1 MRFGVL
7 GPLAVWTSA
16 GEQLTVPGLK
26 VRALLADLLVHAGEP
41 VSADRLVDDLWGER
55 APADP
60 AGALQ
65 VKVSQLRRVLAAAEP
80 GGRELIEYRPP
91 GYRLRAGGDMTDAGQ
106 FGELLRRARTT
117 GDPRARAARL
127 TEALGL
133 WRGAAFADFGDQLF
147 TQAAAGRLEEERLVA
162 LEEQA
167 EARLELGDHA
177 QLAGELAGLVARHP
191 LRERLR
197 AAQLTALYRAGRPSE
212 ALESYR
218 ELRRRLADELG
229 LDPGLELTAL
239 QQAILVQDPA
249 LRAPTEAPV
258 VPAMTNVPASFGG
271 LIGRDGAV
279 SEVRTLLGSGR
290 LVTLTGP
297 GGVGKTRLALA
308 VAAQLAGGY
317 PDGTWLVEL
326 ATETGEAGVA
336 ELVAAAV
343 GLADSAAPGPL
354 ADRLAGAL
362 GSRQLLLVLDN
373 CEHVIGPVAALAG
386 RLLRAGPGVRILA
399 TSQEPL
405 AIGGEQR
412 WEVPPLGLP
421 GPGQDDA
428 ELVAE
433 AGAVQLFAARAAA
446 ADPGFAVD
454 AGNARAVASI
464 CRRLDGIPLALELAA
479 ARVRALGVHTL
490 AGRLDDRFRLL
501 TAGQRGAPARQR
513 TLRAMI
519 DWSWEL
525 ATGPERIVLR
535 RLAVHADGCTLTAA
549 EQTCAGEDLDQAD
562 VADLLARLV
571 DRSLVTVTTEGT
583 DEPRYRLLESVA
595 AYGTERLREAGE
607 LGPLQRRHREFYTAL
622 AERGWRE
629 LRGHDQQRWLY
640 RLDREGANIH
650 SALEGSF
657 GHQEAELALRLAGA
671 MTWYWFLRGRL
682 TEARRVLSSALAL
695 LGSEAGREGH
705 GPALDGLGS
714 ARAFAT
720 AWLAGITLLAGGSAD
735 DARAALSLYG
745 EVDDPAGRAE
755 SEWFLGFGTSDFGD
769 LSPSE
774 ELTGRALAAFEAS
787 GNRWGIAAALSTRA
801 KHASIRGDLDAV
813 RDYGQRSLEL
823 FRELGDGWGQ
833 LQATEWLGARC
844 ETVGDYEQGRRLHAE
859 GLRLAR
865 ELGLWPQAADRLTWL
880 GRIAVLTGDYP
891 QARELLGDARRLAVE
906 RDYKPGEVFADISL
920 GALARREGDLDGA
933 DAVLHAVLDWHG
945 RMGHGPDVA
954 KAMVLTELG
963 LVASQR
969 GDLAA
974 ARGFQDEALAI
985 ARGLGDP
992 LGIGLGLEGPG
1003 VSGYGPERGAPAG
1016 EAAGPAA
1023 RRG

>member
-60 AGALQ
+60 AGSLQ
-65 VKVSQLRRVLAAAEP
+65 AKVSQLRRVLAAAEP

-91 GYRLRAGGDMTDAGQ
+91 GYRLRADGDMTDAGR
-106 FGELLRRARTT
+106 FGELLRRARTA
-117 GDPRARAARL
+117 GDPRARAALL

-133 WRGAAFADFGDQLF
+133 WRGGAFADFADQLF
-147 TQAAAGRLEEERLVA
+147 TQAAAARLEEERLVA

-177 QLAGELAGLVARHP
+177 QLAGELGDLVARHP

-218 ELRRRLADELG
+218 ELRRRLGDELG
-229 LDPGLELTAL
+229 LDPGPELTAL

-249 LRAPTEAPV
+249 LRAPAEAPV
-258 VPAMTNVPASFGG
+258 MVPASTNLPASFGG

-326 ATETGEAGVA
+326 VAETGAAGVA
-336 ELVAAAV
+336 ELVSAAV
-343 GLADSAAPGPL
+343 GIGDSTAPGPL
-354 ADRLAGAL
+354 ADRLAAAL
-362 GSRQLLLVLDN
+362 ASRQLLLVLDN
-373 CEHVIGPVAALAG
+373 CEHLIGAVAALAE

-405 AIGGEQR
+405 AIGGEQL
-412 WEVPPLGLP
+412 WEVPPLT
-421 GPGQDDA
+421 
-428 ELVAE
+428 E

-446 ADPGFAVD
+446 AAPGFAVD

-525 ATGPERIVLR
+525 ASEPERVVLR

-549 EQTCAGEDLDQAD
+549 EQTCVGAGLDRAD
-562 VADLLARLV
+562 IADLLARLV
-571 DRSLVTVTTEGT
+571 DRSLVMVTAGGAA
-583 DEPRYRLLESVA
+583 EPRYRLLESVA

-607 LGPLQRRHREFYTAL
+607 LGRLQRRHREFYTTL
-622 AERGWRE
+622 AERGRYQ
-629 LRGHDQQRWLY
+629 LRGSDQQQWLQ
-640 RLDREGANIH
+640 RLDREAANIH
-650 SALEGSF
+650 SALEGAF
-657 GHQEAELALRLAGA
+657 GQREAPAALRLAGA

-682 TEARRVLSSALAL
+682 TEARRALSSALAL
-695 LGSEAGREGH
+695 DGSGAGLDDPGS
-705 GPALDGLGS
+705 GPADPGAG
-714 ARAFAT
+714 RAFAR

-735 DARAALSLYG
+735 DGGAGLSADG
-745 EVDDPAGRAE
+745 DVDDPAGRAE
-755 SEWFLGFGTSDFGD
+755 AEWFLGFCTSDFGD
-769 LSPSE
+769 LGPSE
-774 ELTGRALAAFEAS
+774 ELTGRALAAFEDR
-787 GNRWGIAAALSTRA
+787 GDQWGIAAALSTRA
-801 KHASIRGDLDAV
+801 KHAAVRGDLDAV

-823 FRELGDGWGQ
+823 FRELGDRWGQ

-844 ETVGDYEQGRRLHAE
+844 ETAGDYEQGRRLHAE
-859 GLRLAR
+859 GLRMAR
-865 ELGLWPQAADRLTWL
+865 ELGLWPQAADQMAWL
-880 GRIAVLTGDYP
+880 GRIAMLTGDFA
-891 QARELLGDARRLAVE
+891 QARELLAEARRLAAE

-920 GALARREGDLDGA
+920 GALARREGDLSHA
-933 DAVLHAVLDWHG
+933 DDLLQAVLDWHR
-945 RMGHGPDVA
+945 RMGHEPDVA
-954 KAMVLTELG
+954 TGMVLAELG
-963 LVASQR
+963 LVAWQR
-969 GDLAA
+969 GDPAA
-974 ARGFQDEALAI
+974 ARRLHDEALAI
-985 ARGLGDP
+985 AGGLGDP
-992 LGIGLGLEGPG
+992 RGIGLGLEDHGISCCGPAA
-1003 VSGYGPERGAPAG
+1003 SGPVAPGG
-1016 EAAGPAA
+1016 EAAGPGG

>member
-1 MRFGVL
+1 LMG
-7 GPLAVWTSA
+7 
-16 GEQLTVPGLK
+16 
-26 VRALLADLLVHAGEP
+26 RA
-41 VSADRLVDDLWGER
+41 
-55 APADP
+55 
-60 AGALQ
+60 
-65 VKVSQLRRVLAAAEP
+65 
-80 GGRELIEYRPP
+80 
-91 GYRLRAGGDMTDAGQ
+91 
-106 FGELLRRARTT
+106 
-117 GDPRARAARL
+117 
-127 TEALGL
+127 
-133 WRGAAFADFGDQLF
+133 
-147 TQAAAGRLEEERLVA
+147 
-162 LEEQA
+162 
-167 EARLELGDHA
+167 
-177 QLAGELAGLVARHP
+177 
-191 LRERLR
+191 
-197 AAQLTALYRAGRPSE
+197 
-212 ALESYR
+212 
-218 ELRRRLADELG
+218 
-229 LDPGLELTAL
+229 
-239 QQAILVQDPA
+239 
-249 LRAPTEAPV
+249 
-258 VPAMTNVPASFGG
+258 
-271 LIGRDGAV
+271 GAV

-297 GGVGKTRLALA
+297 GGVGKTRLALE

-326 ATETGEAGVA
+326 AAETGEAGVA
-336 ELVAAAV
+336 ELVSAAV
-343 GLADSAAPGPL
+343 GLSDSASPVPL
-354 ADRLAGAL
+354 ADRLAEAL

-373 CEHVIGPVAALAG
+373 CEHLIGPVAALAG

-412 WEVPPLGLP
+412 WEVPPLELP
-421 GPGQDDA
+421 DSAEGEA
-428 ELVAE
+428 ELVGQ
-433 AGAVQLFAARAAA
+433 AGAVQLFVARAAA
-446 ADPGFAVD
+446 AVPGFTLD
-454 AGNARAVASI
+454 ASNARAVASI

-490 AGRLDDRFRLL
+490 AARLDDRFRLL

-525 ATGPERIVLR
+525 ATEPERIVLR

-549 EQTCAGEDLDQAD
+549 EQTCAGEGLDQAD

-571 DRSLVTVTTEGT
+571 DRSLVTVTAEGP

-607 LGPLQRRHREFYTAL
+607 LGQLQRRHREFYTAL
-622 AERGWRE
+622 AERGRCE
-629 LRGHDQQRWLY
+629 LRGPDQQRWLY

-657 GHQEAELALRLAGA
+657 GHREAELALRLVCA

-682 TEARRVLSSALAL
+682 TEAQRALSSALAL
-695 LGSEAGREGH
+695 LGPGVALGGAG
-705 GPALDGLGS
+705 P

-720 AWLAGITLLAGGSAD
+720 AWLAGITLLAGGSVD
-735 DARAALSLYG
+735 DAFTALAPYG
-745 EVDDPAGRAE
+745 DVDDPAGRAE
-755 SEWFLGFGTSDFGD
+755 AEWFLGFGTSDFGD
-769 LSPSE
+769 LSASE
-774 ELTGRALAAFEAS
+774 ELTGRALAEFEA
-787 GNRWGIAAALSTRA
+787 GGDRWGVAAALSTRA

-813 RDYGQRSLEL
+813 RDHGQRSLEL

-844 ETVGDYEQGRRLHAE
+844 ETIGDYEQGRRLHAD
-859 GLRLAR
+859 GLRMAR

-891 QARELLGDARRLAVE
+891 QARELLSEARRLAAE

-933 DAVLHAVLDWHG
+933 DTVLHSVLDWHR

-969 GDLAA
+969 GDAAA
-974 ARGFQDEALAI
+974 ARGFHDEALAI

-992 LGIGLGLEGPG
+992 LGIGLGLEGQG
-1003 VSGYGPERGAPAG
+1003 VSGCGPERVAPEG
-1016 EAAGPAA
+1016 EAAGPGA

>member
-26 VRALLADLLVHAGEP
+26 VRALLAGLLVHAGEP

-65 VKVSQLRRVLAAAEP
+65 AKVSQLRRVLAAAEP

-91 GYRLRAGGDMTDAGQ
+91 GYVLRASGDMVDAGQ

-117 GDPRARAARL
+117 GDPRARAALL

-133 WRGAAFADFGDQLF
+133 WRGGAFADFGDQLF
-147 TQAAAGRLEEERLVA
+147 TQAAAARLEEERLVA

-167 EARLELGDHA
+167 ETRLELGDHA
-177 QLAGELAGLVARHP
+177 QLAGELAELVARHP

-218 ELRRRLADELG
+218 ELRQRLADELG

-249 LRAPTEAPV
+249 LRAPTGAPGG
-258 VPAMTNVPASFGG
+258 PAMTNVPASFGG

-279 SEVRTLLGSGR
+279 SEVRALLGTGR

-297 GGVGKTRLALA
+297 GGVGKTRLAVA
-308 VAAQLAGGY
+308 VAAELAGGF

-326 ATETGEAGVA
+326 AVETGEAGVA

-343 GLADSAAPGPL
+343 GLSDSAAPGPL

-428 ELVAE
+428 ELVAA

-446 ADPGFAVD
+446 ADPAFAVD

-501 TAGQRGAPARQR
+501 TAGQRDAPARQR

-525 ATGPERIVLR
+525 ATEPERTVLR

-571 DRSLVTVTTEGT
+571 DRSLVTVGTSGT

-607 LGPLQRRHREFYTAL
+607 LGLRQRRHREFYTTL
-622 AERGWRE
+622 AERGRCE
-629 LRGHDQQRWLY
+629 LRGPDQQRWLY
-640 RLDREGANIH
+640 RLDRESANIH
-650 SALEGSF
+650 SALEGAY
-657 GHQEAELALRLAGA
+657 GQREAELALRLAGA
-671 MTWYWFLRGRL
+671 MTWYWFLRGRF
-682 TEARRVLSSALAL
+682 TEARRALSSALGL
-695 LGSEAGREGH
+695 LGPEV
-705 GPALDGLGS
+705 ALDGLES
-714 ARAFAT
+714 ARAVAT
-720 AWLAGITLLAGGSAD
+720 AWLGGITLLTGGSVD
-735 DARAALSLYG
+735 DARAALSFD
-745 EVDDPAGRAE
+745 DDPAGRAE
-755 SEWFLGFGTSDFGD
+755 AEWFLGFVTSDFGD
-769 LSPSE
+769 LSLSE

-787 GNRWGIAAALSTRA
+787 GDRWGIAAALSTRA

-813 RDYGQRSLEL
+813 RDWGQRSLSL
-823 FRELGDGWGQ
+823 FRELGDRWGQ
-833 LQATEWLGARC
+833 LQATEWLGAWC
-844 ETVGDYEQGRRLHAE
+844 ETVGEYEQGRRLHAE
-859 GLRLAR
+859 GLRMAR
-865 ELGLWPQAADRLTWL
+865 DLGLWPQAADRLTWL
-880 GRIAVLTGDYP
+880 GRIAVLTGDFA
-891 QARELLGDARRLAVE
+891 QARELLRDARRLAAE

-933 DAVLHAVLDWHG
+933 DAVLHAVLDWHR

-954 KAMVLTELG
+954 QAMVLAELG
-963 LVASQR
+963 LVAAQR

-974 ARGFQDEALAI
+974 ARGFHDEALAI

-992 LGIGLGLEGPG
+992 RGIGLSLG
-1003 VSGYGPERGAPAG
+1003 VSGSGPERGAPEG
-1016 EAAGPAA
+1016 EAAGPGA